1 MNDWLVA
8 NLNNPDFSISDF
20 KGIADMNIDNT
31 QFLKKDQYLK
41 SDFVKNNPAFKG
53 NDGQFSQKKFDEYYD
68 QRLQDFKEFKDDKT
82 PAGLELS
89 VFDTL
94 RTPNDKV
101 RNNGLRIGRGYN
113 PDRQKIG
120 IEGVNVWSAPERS
133 RSEIAQTQKIF
144 NTETGKFEDWTPNDN
159 ALFNGK
165 SDFGISWL
173 KSLFS
178 DPLVLAQYDKD
189 TVDKDGTKHQ
199 AGDYKLNSDGT
210 YYYET
215 LGGRSPIGKQVLS
228 ALDTLTVDG
237 TKMNKYDFFDSDDIE
252 KSVKGVVAKNVATLI
267 PMFIGGPVGTIYSTA
282 LIAREMA
289 KSLPMLYGMTTALF
303 SDSETPKWMNTIAAM
318 GDKFTS
324 GTSDYAK
331 EHTFSVENFGN
342 LISDV
347 ALQWGQQ
354 KGIAQAMNKLKG
366 SKNYVQE
373 AMENAAALYKAKA
386 SSMPLQA
393 MAPSGN
399 WQESALGAA
408 CIKKYLPAAEKAMK
422 ESSQLGRDASLA
434 YMAIVSNSDVYGD
447 AIEHGASKQDAAAI
461 ALGSTLGMYAVDKY
475 AHLGELFFDDATEDS
490 VKAARNAIKKELLGF
505 TDEKGVKHNGLKQVF
520 EQISSSNDT
529 PANKAVQKIH
539 AALNK
544 TKSFLGNYAD
554 DLKYHTTN
562 FLGKA
567 IGEGTE
573 EVGEELITDA
583 AKSIYQ
589 LAGFLGADTST
600 KDVGAWDNA
609 LERYSMSFLGG
620 AIGGG
625 IFYAKEA
632 FNGEQY
638 KRDKSNDEL
647 ATLIRNGHIGE
658 LRDEVEKLRKNGK
671 LGSTKLSASDYET
684 ASTGENI
691 WLTTNNAKESQNQK
705 IADLINDKISAI
717 DTVLNNNQVGL
728 NDDQLFNNMVLGEQR
743 YQLYKDVAPLTNYY
757 EDFNDV
763 LSNLIKAELNY
774 RTASQT
780 LDGSIEITDSNK
792 ISDSKLRSLTPE
804 QQKNRNDALLVLQ
817 QEVEK
822 ARQAK
827 NDFLSGDTSLDYTRK
842 LNFALDS
849 NLHSPFL
856 DIDYEDAWK
865 KKFGNKQL
873 SDLTDAEKFE
883 WTQILLDK
891 QKFKDK
897 ESISKSWDR
906 FKAIEKII
914 NPELHNLTDNSKQ
927 FKQWHEQFQ
936 QIMGQLDSKD
946 LVSSYAN
953 YDTKLDT
960 ETDDEYEA
968 RNIKLIDPVSGQEIE
983 TDQDFVVRKNNRIR
997 QIEALND
1004 QKDAD
1009 WANNIMQQLATVGNQ
1024 LDPIAAGTLKKL
1036 IPKRVKDVLARKIQL
1051 APLSNEVKNILGN
1064 LDTDLSNVNDVLDTI
1079 KTSALAKTKGLVQQ
1093 KIASIPK
1100 VYINFQ
1106 GEELDPESVFTDEA
1120 SGDERT
1126 VQEILD
1132 DPSILYNLDDV
1143 EKQDIIDQLQNIND
1157 PNLQSQIQ
1165 NTINNIDD
1173 SEATIQNLNQ
1183 IYKTAPQYKGV
1194 IEGLLGYYAYKMS
1207 KEQATVVVNK
1217 LTDLASVINTDIGAQ
1232 SLVENDFSIQ
1242 SQIDSDTETYVN
1254 NLVQSV
1260 NNEVKS
1266 LVADVSNNALVKL
1279 HKSIQSSIKNP
1290 VIELVKSLAGKVLD
1304 KTQMPDVMDTLAKLD
1319 NNFETVD
1326 DIGELVLDS
1335 EQMKTLQNTRDALA
1349 MVATYLY
1356 AASSTPT
1363 SNNIIG
1369 HNKVMNEYAKKHSST
1384 VRNWEELPEIDD
1396 DYATIYQS
1404 QLNQFTRTLDAWI
1417 DLSNN
1422 NDINKRRQFEETDK
1436 ALTRSFNGLWE
1447 NNKQHFVI
1455 DVKDKHY
1462 NLLDGVIDDNTPDI
1476 QLYNYERTLFTN
1488 FQKALNDSGMST
1500 SEFLK
1505 ESNILDKLISF
1516 SQLNDQKVT
1525 RLNPKMQYGNLSEF
1539 DKLQYLATMLS
1550 LNPVDFYNYLK
1561 SSINNNTEKAPIASQ
1576 EYASKVAIAQTT
1588 QTYRDIMKYAFDKS
1602 GSNLYNANNTVIITG
1617 DAGSGKTSVVGK
1629 SVIDFLGPQTNVLCV
1644 GPTPTQ
1650 ALGLVNSFN
1659 KGKSMDLETL
1669 MKKLLGDQVWADF
1682 KSDLDIDYNQ
1692 STNGLAKDS
1701 EYFTYEAND
1710 FAQTK
1715 LKKDLSFNQLDEIPN
1730 VIAIDEATHVPAP
1743 VIQALDQYM
1752 NKIGGTLI
1760 LLGDE
1765 KQKGYFNQ
1773 HNAIGNMRAADLFAS
1788 RTPELSVS
1796 LRDNNIQKQANLN
1809 NIKTLLSQ
1817 VLTNM
1822 QDMSEADLSAYWK
1835 QAAQLIPK
1843 LSFRVHNG
1851 ETLAGDLI
1859 TQQLSNDTIEKLKTS
1874 SDIGFIGDTSSA
1886 AYQALKQA
1894 GINPTVL
1901 SKDQMQGQ
1909 EFEYVV
1915 IDQKFNKPSSDYKIR
1930 DFLQDV
1936 YTLMSRGKTASIFID
1951 NGLSNIIGK
1960 NIQDDYTAKAPSL
1973 KDKING
1979 RSTIEQL
1986 KERKLNIL
1994 NQLDL
1999 SPINTQQVNNQQT
2012 NQQNNQ
2018 QATNQQTNQQTSSTQ
2033 QTNQQTTNQTSQQT
2047 NSTQQNNQQT
2057 NQTNSQQAVN
2067 PIDFKSPDSLNIDK
2081 DTEESVNQLLDS
2093 EVETPDSHEIEDSIK
2108 SEFTI
2113 MSWGDVTLIGAQAVE
2128 ETHKGKDG
2136 KDYKGNAWH
2145 FGPDQKTGE
2154 LRNISAL
2161 TDQDSVFWYK
2171 DKKLL
2176 EQQLY
2181 QVKSALIFNHSYDET
2196 ILGTRTRVMPTCI
2209 TNNFSKAGWEAGT
2222 YELEIRSTDGE
2233 IQPSF
2238 KPMPEVGMTYKGN
2251 KYVANIIFKVK
2262 NKKGQI
2268 CKFDLAGINNPETL
2282 KAKKGAIKEKI
2293 KQELANS
2300 NISDARKS
2308 KLENI
2313 LKTID
2318 SQSQKWTNLFDSWIN
2333 QYNKNGHFSIDI
2345 SKAIVRNKHVWF
2357 TNRKGPEIRLGG
2369 RINPNNVDTTD
2380 YNTLKD
2386 RNPGFVFSEV
2396 YTYAANDPTLL
2407 NIDPSIKG
2415 RAVVFVSSDTLLKP
2429 EDLVKQYIRQ
2439 KQDPEHSQPIVRMIK
2454 LNNYGMTFSQMTDPE
2469 FCNKIQGGDETR
2481 LPYRANY
2488 HGIQMFVSLWNWR
2501 AALNKFNSALS
2512 TWMQSNNYDAKK
2524 VDTLIKAHR
2533 YIYKNKP
2540 ADVDQYLANKQL
2552 TKDDLAN
2559 LEKFNQEICKDIPTF
2574 RLGYSDRNDFH
2585 IQQFNVTGSQAYK
2598 GKSEANLIVITP
2610 EKAKQ
2615 FYQLSHRILG
2625 ALCPSAYTNTLGLQ
2639 LLHPGATKPD
2649 GTREADTPWGEDEF
2663 IDIANATHQRTL
2675 SGLFTTDLR
2684 IVETKADGTKIDII
2698 YKQGE
2703 QWSSIPR
2710 YLNNILKTVTFFQYN
2725 PDQLSGTY
2733 SEAASV
2739 SWNENGEKK
2748 TVSTQIGD
2756 LFGNGGLLKTKLD
2769 TKEKAGKHPDRSLAD
2784 MFDLI
2789 FHGTTDDIHKKYT
2802 KEKPLMRA
2810 DDARFPYGFF
2820 INPDISRTKESA
2832 NSTDILSIKAGNDTV
2847 FYPIKTSDELFTS
2860 DNDLRA
2866 AGIDLSID
2874 ELLSSTLN
2882 PTSPTPNQNS
2892 SKPITTQPA
2901 VVPLEQRMPI
2911 AAEVLNELTQQ
2922 GLSFTED
2929 NLEEAV
2935 DKLNEITKDNV
2946 VDIFKTVGQDQVLEL
2961 GVNYTYQ
2968 KTGDVKKQTL
2978 KDIISSQVQG
2988 DFNLKIKTING
2999 QSKIIV
3005 ENNNNEHELDTDTWT
3020 LKGNQAQEALSR
3032 FDQLVNFGG
3041 KDVKQSVALNQL
3053 LNSQEFRTQVN
3064 DDNTLN
3070 AFIQDLNNIINNAKT
3085 LNDDQI
3091 SQALHDLV
3099 DNFDYLDITGLM
3111 QDNYPDLY
3119 KIFEC

>member
-20 KGIADMNIDNT
+20 KDIADMSIDNT

-41 SDFVKNNPAFKG
+41 SDFIKNNPAFKD
-53 NDGQFSQKKFDEYYD
+53 NDGQFSQKKFDQYYD
-68 QRLQDFKEFKDDKT
+68 QRLQDFKDFKNDKT

-94 RTPNDKV
+94 RTPNDRV
-101 RNNGLRIGRGYN
+101 RSNGLKIGRGYN
-113 PDRQKIG
+113 PDRQKVG
-120 IEGVNVWSAPERS
+120 IEGVNVWSKPEQS

-144 NTETGKFEDWTPNDN
+144 NTETGKFENWTPNDN
-159 ALFNGK
+159 TLFNGK
-165 SDFGISWL
+165 SDFGLSWL

-178 DPLVLAQYDKD
+178 DPLVLAQYDQD
-189 TVDKDGTKHQ
+189 TVDKDGTKHKK
-199 AGDYKLNSDGT
+199 GDFKLNSEGT

-237 TKMNKYDFFDSDDIE
+237 TKLNKYDFFDSDDIE
-252 KSVKGVVAKNVATLI
+252 KSVGGVIAKNVATLI
-267 PMFIGGPVGTIYSTA
+267 PMFIGGPIGTVYSTA

-331 EHTFSVENFGN
+331 EHTFSIENFGN

-354 KGIAQAMNKLKG
+354 KGIAEAINKLKG

-373 AMENAAALYKAKA
+373 AMENAATLYKAKA

-393 MAPSGN
+393 VSSTGN
-399 WQESALGAA
+399 WQDSVLGAA

-422 ESSQLGRDASLA
+422 ESTQLGRDASLA
-434 YMAIVSNSDVYGD
+434 YMAVVSNSDVYGD
-447 AIEHGASKQDAAAI
+447 ALQHGASKQDAAAI

-490 VKAARNAIKKELLGF
+490 VKAARKAIKNELLGF
-505 TDEKGVKHNGLKQVF
+505 TDDNGVKYNGLKSVF
-520 EQISSSNDT
+520 DQISASNDT
-529 PANKAVQKIH
+529 PANKLVQKVY

-554 DLKYHTTN
+554 DLKYHTTG
-562 FLGKA
+562 FFGKA
-567 IGEGTE
+567 AGEGLE
-573 EVGEELITDA
+573 EVGEELVTDT

-620 AIGGG
+620 ALGGG

-632 FNGEQY
+632 FNGNSY
-638 KRDKSNDEL
+638 KRDKSNEEL
-647 ATLIRNGHIGE
+647 ATLIRNGHVDE
-658 LRDEVEKLRKNGK
+658 LRDEVEKLRKKGK
-671 LGSTKLSASDYET
+671 LGSRKLSASDYET
-684 ASTGENI
+684 TSTGENV
-691 WLTTNNAKESQNQK
+691 WLTTNNEADSQNQK
-705 IADLINDKISAI
+705 IADLINDKITAI
-717 DTVLNNNQVGL
+717 DTVINNNQVGL

-743 YQLYKDVAPLTNYY
+743 YQMYKDVAPLTNYY
-757 EDFNDV
+757 EDFNEV
-763 LSNLIKAELNY
+763 LSNLIKAELDY
-774 RTASQT
+774 KTASQT
-780 LDGSIEITDSNK
+780 LDGSTELTDSNR
-792 ISDSKLRSLTPE
+792 ITDQKLRALTPE
-804 QQKNRNDALLVLQ
+804 QQQNRSNALAILQ
-817 QEVEK
+817 QKVEQ

-827 NDFLSGDTSLDYTRK
+827 DEFLSGDTSLDYTRK
-842 LNFALDS
+842 LNFALDP
-849 NLHSPFL
+849 NLHNPFL
-856 DIDYEDAWK
+856 DIDYEGEWK
-865 KKFGNKQL
+865 KKFGNKQV
-873 SDLTDAEKFE
+873 SELTPEEKFE
-883 WTQILLDK
+883 WQQLVLDK
-891 QKFKDK
+891 QKFQDK
-897 ESISKSWDR
+897 EAITKSWDR
-906 FKAIEKII
+906 FKAIEKVI
-914 NPELHNLTDNSKQ
+914 NPELHNLTDNAPQ
-927 FKQWHEQFQ
+927 FKQWHQQFQ
-936 QIMGQLDSKD
+936 QIVSQLDSKD
-946 LVSSYAN
+946 LVANYAN

-960 ETDDEYEA
+960 ESDDEYNV
-968 RNIKLIDPVSGQEIE
+968 RNSKLVDPVSGQEIE
-983 TDQDFVVRKNNRIR
+983 TDEDFINRKNNRIR

-1004 QKDAD
+1004 QMDAD
-1009 WANNIMQQLATVGNQ
+1009 WANNIMQQLAVVGNQ
-1024 LDPIAAGTLKKL
+1024 LDPISANTLKKL

-1051 APLSNEVKNILGN
+1051 APLSNEVKSILGN
-1064 LDTDLSNVNDVLDTI
+1064 LNTDLGNTKEVLDTI
-1079 KTSALAKTKGLVQQ
+1079 KNSALAKTKGLVKQ
-1093 KIASIPK
+1093 KAASIPK
-1100 VYINFQ
+1100 TYTNFK
-1106 GEELDPESVFTDEA
+1106 GEELNPEDLFMIDGIDDMTIRDL
-1120 SGDERT
+1120 
-1126 VQEILD
+1126 LD
-1132 DPSILYNLDDV
+1132 NPTQLYDIEDF
-1143 EKQDIIDQLQNIND
+1143 EKQDIIDQLQTITD
-1157 PNLQSQIQ
+1157 PNLQDQIQ
-1165 NTINNIDD
+1165 NTIANIND
-1173 SEATIQNLNQ
+1173 SQATIQNLNQ
-1183 IYKTAPQYKGV
+1183 IWKLAPQYKNI
-1194 IEGLLGYYAYKMS
+1194 IEDLLSKYELKVS
-1207 KEQATVVVNK
+1207 KEQSDSIISK
-1217 LTDLASVINTDIGAQ
+1217 LSDLASVISPDTNISQLINDDIGVQ
-1232 SLVENDFSIQ
+1232 DQL
-1242 SQIDSDTETYVN
+1242 DSDIEAYVK
-1254 NLVQSV
+1254 NLTQSV
-1260 NNEVKS
+1260 NNEVNS

-1279 HKSIQSSIKNP
+1279 HKSIQSTIKNP
-1290 VIELVKSLAGKVLD
+1290 IIELVKSLTGKVLD
-1304 KTQMPDVMDTLAKLD
+1304 KTQMPDVIDTLTKLD
-1319 NNFETVD
+1319 TNFDEVEN
-1326 DIGELVLDS
+1326 IGELVLDS

-1363 SNNIIG
+1363 DVNVIG

-1384 VRNWEELPEIDD
+1384 VRNWEELPEIDN
-1396 DYATIYQS
+1396 DYATIYQE
-1404 QLNQFTRTLDAWI
+1404 QLNQFIKTLDAWI

-1462 NLLDGVIDDNTPDI
+1462 NLLDGVVDDNTPDV
-1476 QLYNYERTLFTN
+1476 QLFNYERTLFTN
-1488 FQKALNDSGMST
+1488 FQKALAESGLSA

-1516 SQLNDQKVT
+1516 NQLGDQKVT

-1550 LNPVDFYNYLK
+1550 LNPVDYYNYLK
-1561 SSINNNTEKAPIASQ
+1561 SSVGENTEKAPIASQ

-1629 SVIDFLGPQTNVLCV
+1629 SVIDFLGPETKVLCV
-1644 GPTPTQ
+1644 GPTSTQ
-1650 ALGLVNSFN
+1650 ALGLVSSFN
-1659 KGKSMDLETL
+1659 KGKSMDIESL
-1669 MKKLLGDQVWADF
+1669 MRKLLGDQTWADF
-1682 KSDLDIDYNQ
+1682 KSDLNLKYNED
-1692 STNGLAKDS
+1692 TNQLEKDS
-1701 EYFTYEAND
+1701 QYFDYKAD
-1710 FAQTK
+1710 KFAHTK
-1715 LKKDLSFNQLDEIPN
+1715 LKKDLSFNQLDETPD
-1730 VIAIDEATHVPAP
+1730 VLAIDEATHIPAP

-1752 NKIGGTLI
+1752 KSIGGTLM

-1765 KQKGYFNQ
+1765 KQRSYINP
-1773 HNAIGNMRAADLFAS
+1773 NSAIGNMRNVDLFAS

-1809 NIKTLLSQ
+1809 NVKNLLSQ
-1817 VLTNM
+1817 VLTNI
-1822 QDMSEADLSAYWK
+1822 QEMSEADIQAYWK
-1835 QAAQLIPK
+1835 QASQLIPK
-1843 LSFRVHNG
+1843 LGFRVYNG
-1851 ETLAGDLI
+1851 NNLAGDLI
-1859 TQQLSNDTIEKLKTS
+1859 TSTLSNDTIDKLKTS

-1886 AYQALKQA
+1886 AYQTLKQA

-1915 IDQKFNKPSSDYKIR
+1915 IDQPFTKPDEDIDIR
-1930 DFLQDV
+1930 NFLQDL
-1936 YTLMSRGKTASIFID
+1936 YTLMSRGKSASIFID

-1973 KDKING
+1973 KDKLNG
-1979 RSTIEQL
+1979 KSTIEQL
-1986 KERKLNIL
+1986 KERKLDIL

-1999 SPINTQQVNNQQT
+1999 SPIEGVSSQQN

-2018 QATNQQTNQQTSSTQ
+2018 PT
-2033 QTNQQTTNQTSQQT
+2033 
-2047 NSTQQNNQQT
+2047 
-2057 NQTNSQQAVN
+2057 QQAVN
-2067 PIDFKSPDSLNIDK
+2067 PTDFKAPESLNIDK
-2081 DTEESVNQLLDS
+2081 DTEEAVNQLVDS

-2108 SEFTI
+2108 SDFTV
-2113 MSWGDVTLIGAQAVE
+2113 MSWGDVTLIGAQAIE

-2196 ILGTRTRVMPTCI
+2196 ILGTRTRIMPTCI
-2209 TNNFSKAGWEAGT
+2209 TSNFSKADWEAGT

-2233 IQPSF
+2233 VQPSF

-2282 KAKKGAIKEKI
+2282 INNLSKI
-2293 KQELANS
+2293 KDRINQELS
-2300 NISDARKS
+2300 DPNISDERKS

-2318 SQSQKWTNLFDSWIN
+2318 NRAQKWSNLFDSWIN
-2333 QYNKNGHFSIDI
+2333 QYNKDGQFSIDI

-2369 RINPNNVDTTD
+2369 RINPNNVDKTD
-2380 YNTLKD
+2380 YDTLKD

-2396 YTYAANDPTLL
+2396 YTYAAKDPTLL

-2415 RAVVFVSSDTLLKP
+2415 KAVVFVSSDTLLKP
-2429 EDLVKQYIRQ
+2429 EDLVKQYIKQ
-2439 KQDPEHSQPIVRMIK
+2439 KQDPEHSQPIVRMIR
-2454 LNNYGMTFSQMTDPE
+2454 LHNYGMTFSQMTDPE

-2488 HGIQMFVSLWNWR
+2488 HGIQMFISLWNWR
-2501 AALNKFNSALS
+2501 ASLNKFNEALAN
-2512 TWMQSNNYDAKK
+2512 WMQSNNYNSKK
-2524 VDTLIKAHR
+2524 VETLIKAQ
-2533 YIYKNKP
+2533 N
-2540 ADVDQYLANKQL
+2540 YLFNNQGVNIDSYLSSKKL
-2552 TKDDLAN
+2552 TREDLTN

-2574 RLGYSDRNDFH
+2574 RLGYSTKNDFH
-2585 IQQFNVTGSQAYK
+2585 IQRFNVAGSQAYK
-2598 GKSEANLIVITP
+2598 DKSEANLIVITP
-2610 EKAKQ
+2610 EKAKL
-2615 FYQLSHRILG
+2615 FYQLSNRILG
-2625 ALCPSAYTNTLGLQ
+2625 AICPSPYVDTLGLQ
-2639 LLHPGATKPD
+2639 LLHPGAQKPD
-2649 GTREADTPWGEDEF
+2649 GTREPDTPWDANEF
-2663 IDIANATHQRTL
+2663 IDINNAEHQRTL
-2675 SGLFTTDLR
+2675 SGLFTSDLR
-2684 IVETKADGTKIDII
+2684 IVEKREDGSNIDIA

-2703 QWSSIPR
+2703 QWSAIPR
-2710 YLNNILKTVTFFQYN
+2710 YLSNILKTVTFFQYN

-2733 SEAASV
+2733 TEAAKV

-2756 LFGNGGLLKTKLD
+2756 LFGDGGLLKTRLD
-2769 TKEKAGKHPDRSLAD
+2769 TKAKPNEHPDRSLAD
-2784 MFDLI
+2784 MFDLM
-2789 FHGTTDDIHKKYT
+2789 FHGTTDDIHKKYSKT
-2802 KEKPLMRA
+2802 NPLMRA

-2820 INPDISRTKESA
+2820 INPDISREKESA
-2832 NSTDILSIKAGNDTV
+2832 SSTDIISIKAGKDTV

-2874 ELLSSTLN
+2874 ELLNNTVTNST
-2882 PTSPTPNQNS
+2882 TTQTS
-2892 SKPITTQPA
+2892 SKPATTQPK
-2901 VVPLEQRMPI
+2901 VIPLEQRLPV

-2922 GLSFTED
+2922 GLTFNED
-2929 NLEEAV
+2929 SLEEAV
-2935 DKLNEITKDNV
+2935 DKLNELTKDSII
-2946 VDIFKTVGQDQVLEL
+2946 DIFKTVGQDQALEL

-2968 KTGDVKKQTL
+2968 KTGDVQKQTL
-2978 KDIISSQVQG
+2978 KDVISSQVQG
-2988 DFNLKIKTING
+2988 DFNLKTKTIDG
-2999 QSKIIV
+2999 ESKLIV
-3005 ENNNNEHELDTDTWT
+3005 ENNGTEYELDTDTWT
-3020 LKGNQAQEALSR
+3020 LKGNQAQEAASR
-3032 FDQLVNFGG
+3032 FDQLVKFGD
-3041 KDVKQSVALNQL
+3041 KEVKQSVALNQL
-3053 LNSQEFRTQVN
+3053 INSQEFRTEVG
-3064 DDNTLN
+3064 DDNTLD
-3070 AFIQDLNNIINNAKT
+3070 AFAQELNNIINNAKT

-3091 SQALHDLV
+3091 SNALHELKENSSYWDLLGLLE
-3099 DNFDYLDITGLM
+3099 DDY
-3111 QDNYPDLY
+3111 PELY